1 MNIDVDWLP
10 PFQASKEIQRTSAAI
25 RIVFGSENAT
35 RHEDEFSQSVQ
46 QAVRVSAYPLAL
58 WLATLWWRIRWE
70 PLPLRIRLSS
80 GELPADVNWRMS
92 HEVAAAGHGFVWPR
106 LVFASDGDTIS
117 VQCRPT
123 SSLSEEPVRY
133 LSEFDVWM
141 RADEFE
147 TATDQ
152 FVDLVLRRLDSLGE
166 TELHVLWKEV
176 LSERADPD
184 QAAGRRIEARLG
196 YDPDEAPLELVG
208 RIVSLATQVG
218 TGAVDEIAPV
228 CAGREPESTLTEVV
242 RLASLPGIA
251 GRIDL
256 RRERIEGDRSYAPW
270 HTARLLAKE
279 LRVSLGLGTQG
290 IGNRDL
296 ADLIGIRA
304 QDLRGQTTPA
314 TTGPI
319 GLAVRSESGNELKF
333 LFRKR
338 NAPGRRFEA
347 ARFLADFLCAE
358 QPDRWLP
365 VTDAATARQKLQRA
379 FAAEFLC
386 PIESLKNYLGA
397 EFLPEAFEDAA
408 EYFGISER
416 AITSHL
422 ANHHLIPRGF
432 VEQTAA

>member
-1 MNIDVDWLP
+1 MEADAAGRIRMFLKRRTFNPKRRLYPEEGLRPRQQILSLAIDGVRYSGNPEHKRNPGDFGLNPPSSPKGGKNAGGPTRRKRGLSRVPDGGSGSVSGKGLRTVRRAVSATMNIDVDWLP
-10 PFQASKEIQRTSAAI
+10 PFQGSKEIQRTSAAI

-58 WLATLWWRIRWE
+58 WLATSWWRIRWE
-70 PLPLRIRLSS
+70 PLPSRIRLSS

-208 RIVSLATQVG
+208 RIVSS
-218 TGAVDEIAPV
+218 P
-228 CAGREPESTLTEVV
+228 
-242 RLASLPGIA
+242 
-251 GRIDL
+251 
-256 RRERIEGDRSYAPW
+256 RR
-270 HTARLLAKE
+270 
-279 LRVSLGLGTQG
+279 
-290 IGNRDL
+290 
-296 ADLIGIRA
+296 
-304 QDLRGQTTPA
+304 
-314 TTGPI
+314 
-319 GLAVRSESGNELKF
+319 
-333 LFRKR
+333 
-338 NAPGRRFEA
+338 
-347 ARFLADFLCAE
+347 
-358 QPDRWLP
+358 
-365 VTDAATARQKLQRA
+365 
-379 FAAEFLC
+379 
-386 PIESLKNYLGA
+386 
-397 EFLPEAFEDAA
+397 
-408 EYFGISER
+408 
-416 AITSHL
+416 
-422 ANHHLIPRGF
+422 
-432 VEQTAA
+432 

>member
-1 MNIDVDWLP
+1 
-10 PFQASKEIQRTSAAI
+10 
-25 RIVFGSENAT
+25 
-35 RHEDEFSQSVQ
+35 
-46 QAVRVSAYPLAL
+46 
-58 WLATLWWRIRWE
+58 
-70 PLPLRIRLSS
+70 
-80 GELPADVNWRMS
+80 MS

-228 CAGREPESTLTEVV
+228 CAGSGPESILNEVV
-242 RLASLPGIA
+242 RLASRPGVM

-256 RRERIEGDRSYAPW
+256 RRECIEEDRNCAPW
-270 HTARLLAKE
+270 YAARLLARR
-279 LRVSLGLGTQG
+279 LRVSLGLGTQR
-290 IGNRDL
+290 IGNQDL
-296 ADLIGIRA
+296 ADLIGIPA
-304 QDLRGQTTPA
+304 QELKGQATPA
-314 TTGPI
+314 TSGPI
-319 GLAVRSESGNELKF
+319 GLAVRNWPGNELKF